1 MFSINKI
8 NEFNKSEFLSVF
20 GNIFEKTEWIAKKAF
35 ELKPFKNFEDFFSK
49 FTEIYE
55 ISDKE
60 KILKI
65 LNAHPDL
72 AVEKKLTKDS
82 AREQLGANLNECSEE
97 EFFEFSKLNKEYK
110 DKFNFPFIIAVKGK
124 NRSQILQIFKKRIHN
139 SNEEEFEEAKNQVKK
154 IALSRLNQIIEIN

>member
-8 NEFNKSEFLSVF
+8 NELNKSEFLSIF

-35 ELKPFKNFEDFFSK
+35 ELKPFKNSEDFFLK

-55 ISDKE
+55 SCTKE

-72 AVEKKLTKDS
+72 VVEKKLTKDS
-82 AREQLGANLNECSEE
+82 TREQLGANLNECSEE
-97 EFFEFSKLNKEYK
+97 EFLEFSRLNKEYK
-110 DKFNFPFIIAVKGK
+110 NKFNFPFIIAV
-124 NRSQILQIFKKRIHN
+124 
-139 SNEEEFEEAKNQVKK
+139 
-154 IALSRLNQIIEIN
+154 

>member
-82 AREQLGANLNECSEE
+82 AREQLGANLNECAEE
-97 EFFEFSKLNKEYK
+97 EFFEFSKLFELSE
-110 DKFNFPFIIAVKGK
+110 FFAPISLSK
-124 NRSQILQIFKKRIHN
+124 NTPRGTTINADR
-139 SNEEEFEEAKNQVKK
+139 EFHQTEAM
-154 IALSRLNQIIEIN
+154 APLELGR

>member
-124 NRSQILQIFKKRIHN
+124 KRIHN

-154 IALSRLNQIIEIN
+154 IALIRLNQIIEIN